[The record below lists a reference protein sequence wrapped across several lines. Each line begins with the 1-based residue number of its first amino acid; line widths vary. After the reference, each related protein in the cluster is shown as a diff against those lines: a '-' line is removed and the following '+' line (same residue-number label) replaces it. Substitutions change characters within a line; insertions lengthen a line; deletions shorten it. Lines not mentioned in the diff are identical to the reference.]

1 MMIWV
6 INRQGQTVGLEQCTN
21 AKFGEDCVDKSKSSF
36 PLVNPTKIYQKGDF
50 MLAKKTERDS
60 FNFFGVIDSYEDETL
75 VCNDISILAN
85 FDIPT
90 GKISGPSFEQHYL
103 DLLNKYLF
111 NDPTKGI
118 TNVRVEVKTNTQ
130 HLYQPAET
138 PSSTNL
144 MKYLVNAFKKYNIVW
159 QFDRF
164 EDGIVYTY
172 LEAVKES
179 FQLKNNIDDFRD
191 WKISTTEVGKDT
203 ENMLYIIDK
212 TTTDMMNPKVL
223 ATYYLTTDNEVTT
236 NVNDTK
242 IIKPT
247 RSKVNIYDK
256 TQTNAPSYEQVA
268 KSELK
273 SSFYSHE
280 INVSASVDNA
290 MINMHNIKVGL
301 LATIYYNDRI
311 YKSVLSGYEY
321 EEGSD
326 TIDLKF
332 GNIRSRISE
341 LLE

>member
-6 INRQGQTVGLEQCTN
+6 INRAGQTVGLEQCTS
-21 AKFGEDCVDKSKSSF
+21 AKFGEDNVDKSKSTF
-36 PLVNPTKIYQKGDF
+36 PLINPTKQYQKGDF
-50 MLAKKTERDS
+50 VLAKKTEKDS
-60 FNFFGVIDSYEDETL
+60 FNFFGVIDSYEDDTL
-75 VCNDISILAN
+75 MCNDISILAN

-90 GKISGPSFEQHYL
+90 AKISGISFEQHYL

-118 TNVRVEVKTNTQ
+118 SIIEVEIRTNTP

-138 PSSTNL
+138 PSTVNL
-144 MKYLVNAFKKYNIVW
+144 MKYLTNAFKKYNIVW
-159 QFDRF
+159 GFDRF
-164 EDGIVYTY
+164 EGGKIYTY

-179 FQLKNNIDDFRD
+179 FQLKNNIDDFRN
-191 WKISTTEVGKDT
+191 WSISTTEVGKDT

-223 ATYYLTTDNEVTT
+223 ATYYLTEENNVVT
-236 NVNDTK
+236 NANDSK

-247 RSKVNIYDK
+247 RSKVNIYDT
-256 TQTNAPSYEQVA
+256 TQTNAPTYAQVA
-268 KSELK
+268 ASELK

-280 INVSASVDNA
+280 ITVDASINNR
-290 MINMHNIKVGL
+290 MINMHNIRTGL
-301 LATIYYNDRI
+301 LATIYYDDRT

-321 EEGSD
+321 EEGGD
-326 TIDLKF
+326 TIQLKF